1 MATSVRTFSRAHA
14 STDEGYVLVLD
25 RLDGTIVRIEELAKQ
40 QEGGYVS
47 KHAASV
53 RRSDLRRR
61 LQLGL
66 LRHIV
71 IAAEDAGSEVP
82 EIGGKFRL
90 PNSNATHATFR
101 AVAGEMLNQART
113 HQEVL
118 VKHGMSASMLGEL
131 ETAIKDFDASNQ
143 ETDGGKQS
151 HVAARAQM
159 EELTNEITRLVG
171 ILDGFNR
178 YRFHREPELI
188 VAWESAK
195 HVVSGPQAKEA
206 EPSTPV
212 PSGLE
217 PAA

>member
-90 PNSNATHATFR
+90 PDSNATHATFR
-101 AVAGEMLNQART
+101 AVAGEMLNQACT

-151 HVAARAQM
+151 HVAARAEM